1 METWTA
7 VRFLLYPVLLG
18 LGVAWSLFHLRLFRQ
33 GRCVSDG
40 WAFWLGVAIAI
51 NGAAGLTSLVVARL
65 VGFGSLSSAVFT
77 LGPAALAMVTGAA
90 VFARFR
96 EAWRQ

>member
-18 LGVAWSLFHLRLFRQ
+18 LGLAWSLFHLRLYRQ
-33 GRCVSDG
+33 QHCVSDG

-51 NGAAGLTSLVVARL
+51 NGAAGLLSLLVARL
-65 VGFGSLSSAVFT
+65 VGFGPLSSAVFT
-77 LGPAALAMVTGAA
+77 MGPAALVMVTGAA
-90 VFARFR
+90 VWARFR
-96 EAWRQ
+96 EAWRR